1 MKALVI
7 GATGGIGSAIARLLA
22 SRATTLWLSGRNTE
36 KLAELARQ
44 LNAHAFPAE
53 LSDEEQ
59 VRQLMTTVGALDL
72 LVYAAGAVVRV
83 NLREMSL
90 AEWERVMAANLT
102 GAFFVLKHA
111 QWNSPAQ
118 AIFLGVYLDFVRVN
132 GLSVYA
138 ASKAALEMMLA
149 VARREMRQS
158 GVRLTLVRL
167 PEVATN
173 LWSVFGGPPKRAFSP
188 DEVAQRIIE
197 GALVEPPPEVLE
209 IARRQ

>member
-1 MKALVI
+1 VRQVASVRRLPAFWHLAQQPFGFQV
-7 GATGGIGSAIARLLA
+7 ATLKNLPNSPDN
-22 SRATTLWLSGRNTE
+22 STPTP
-36 KLAELARQ
+36 
-44 LNAHAFPAE
+44 FPAE

-59 VRQLMTTVGALDL
+59 VRQLMMTVGALDL

>member
-59 VRQLMTTVGALDL
+59 VRQLMMTVGALDL

-90 AEWERVMAANLT
+90 AEWER
-102 GAFFVLKHA
+102 GD
-111 QWNSPAQ
+111 
-118 AIFLGVYLDFVRVN
+118 GGELDR
-132 GLSVYA
+132 
-138 ASKAALEMMLA
+138 
-149 VARREMRQS
+149 
-158 GVRLTLVRL
+158 
-167 PEVATN
+167 
-173 LWSVFGGPPKRAFSP
+173 SVFRP
-188 DEVAQRIIE
+188 Q
-197 GALVEPPPEVLE
+197 
-209 IARRQ
+209 ARSMELARSSDFPRRLS